1 MNEQIRILQLIDSLQ
16 VGGAEVLAVNIA
28 NALSNEGV
36 ESHLCVTRNE
46 GPLKEYIEPAVQYL
60 FLKRKKT
67 IDITAIKKLKNYIK
81 KNNILIIHAHS
92 TSYFLAICV
101 KFIYP
106 KLKIIWHDHYG
117 KSELLKN
124 TSRLSIQFLSFLFS
138 GVLSVNSKLFEWS
151 KKYLIVKR
159 VFFLNNFPVFMDLKR
174 TTVLKG
180 AKRNRIVHVAG
191 FRKQKDHLTLLNAF
205 KIILNQEPTSSLHL
219 IGKVYKGIYCDSIK
233 TFISDHNL
241 SKHVFLYNVCSDIK
255 NILDQADIGVLS
267 SESEGLP
274 ISLLEYGL
282 AKLPVV
288 VTNVGDC
295 AAVVTNKE
303 VVVPA
308 KRSDKLADAI
318 VCLIKDQE
326 LREKVAFDLHAEVL
340 KNYAIENSIK
350 KIIKIYT
357 TVI

>member
-28 NALSNEGV
+28 NALSKVGI
-36 ESHLCVTRNE
+36 ESYLCSSRKE
-46 GPLKEYIEPAVQYL
+46 GPLKENIKSSVGYL
-60 FLKRKKT
+60 FLERKKT
-67 IDITAIKKLKNYIK
+67 IDITAIKKLKNHIK

-138 GVLSVNSKLFEWS
+138 GVLSVNLKLFEWS

-180 AKRNRIVHVAG
+180 AKKNRIVHVAG

-219 IGKVYKGIYCDSIK
+219 IGKVYKGIYSDSIK

-295 AAVVTNKE
+295 AAVVTNKQ

-326 LREKVAFDLHAEVL
+326 LREKVALELHAKVL
-340 KNYAIENSIK
+340 NNYSRERSVK
-350 KIIKIYT
+350 KIIEIYRE
-357 TVI
+357 VL

>member
-67 IDITAIKKLKNYIK
+67 VDIKSIYKLKNYIK
-81 KNNILIIHAHS
+81 YNNISIIHAHS
-92 TSYFLAICV
+92 TSYFIAICV
-101 KFIYP
+101 KLILP
-106 KLKIIWHDHYG
+106 KLKVIWHNHTGNYVYIRG
-117 KSELLKN
+117 LKLVFFKSCTSYVDYIISVNKDLDFWSKTILKN
-124 TSRLSIQFLSFLFS
+124 
-138 GVLSVNSKLFEWS
+138 
-151 KKYLIVKR
+151 VKGSCIK
-159 VFFLNNFPVFMDLKR
+159 NFPVFMDLRKS
-174 TTVLKG
+174 TVLKG

-191 FRKQKDHLTLLNAF
+191 FRKPKDHLTLLNAF

-219 IGKVYKGIYCDSIK
+219 IGKVYKGIYSDSIK

-241 SKHVFLYNVCSDIK
+241 SKYVFLYDVRSDIK

-267 SESEGLP
+267 SDSEGLP

-295 AAVVTNKE
+295 AAVVTNKQ
-303 VVVPA
+303 VVVPP

-326 LREKVAFDLHAEVL
+326 LRDKVAFDLHAEVL

-357 TVI
+357 TLI